1 MMLDDFQNISSDAHA
16 AQSILDND
24 IFNKCFESMNE
35 EILAQIVA
43 TPMEASSERERLYL
57 MFKGGQLFVQQ
68 FAAKINENNRVLQ
81 IQPDVE

>member
-1 MMLDDFQNISSDAHA
+1 
-16 AQSILDND
+16 
-24 IFNKCFESMNE
+24 MNE